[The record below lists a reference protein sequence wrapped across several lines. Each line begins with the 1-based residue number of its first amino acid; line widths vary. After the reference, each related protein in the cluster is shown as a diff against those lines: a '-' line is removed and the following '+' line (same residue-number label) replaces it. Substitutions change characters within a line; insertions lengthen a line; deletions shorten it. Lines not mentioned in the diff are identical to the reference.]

1 MQNIN
6 FATASVQELEAAGY
20 TVTTKKSQ
28 AVTRRT
34 KKSAWGARPSIN
46 RANHGSAKTIS
57 NADQNS
63 TGNIRRWCHVNALL
77 SLWLLVTYSRSFYYA
92 KPN

>member
-6 FATASVQELEAAGY
+6 FATATTAQLEAAGFK
-20 TVTTKKSQ
+20 VIVKKSQ
-28 AVTRRT
+28 AVSRRT

-63 TGNIRRWCHVNALL
+63 TGNIRR
-77 SLWLLVTYSRSFYYA
+77 
-92 KPN
+92 

>member
-6 FATASVQELEAAGY
+6 FATASVQELEAAGFAV
-20 TVTTKKSQ
+20 TVKKSQ

-34 KKSAWGARPSIN
+34 KKSVWGARPSIN
-46 RANHGSAKTIS
+46 RANHGSAKTLS

-63 TGNIRRWCHVNALL
+63 TGNIRR
-77 SLWLLVTYSRSFYYA
+77 
-92 KPN
+92 